1 MNGVLPHLH
10 ARDATMVYV
19 SSAPLE
25 KLRAYKQRRGW
36 GWGSC
41 AGSDFSFDLGFS
53 RTEEQTREAIAPML
67 AGDTSPIIEQMTRA
81 TGTDAVGF
89 LSEGPGFSTF
99 VLDDGVV

>member
-67 AGDTSPIIEQMTRA
+67 AGDTSPIIERA
-81 TGTDAVGF
+81 QNAEAARNFMRAASLPKASNEKTP
-89 LSEGPGFSTF
+89 EG
-99 VLDDGVV
+99 